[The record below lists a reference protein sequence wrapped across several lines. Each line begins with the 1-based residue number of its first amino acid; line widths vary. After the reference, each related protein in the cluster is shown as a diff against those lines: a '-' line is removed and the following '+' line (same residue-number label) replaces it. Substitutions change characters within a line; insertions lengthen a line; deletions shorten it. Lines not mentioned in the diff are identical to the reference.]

1 MPPDS
6 ARGLRSAILAT
17 KPKILHILHSSA
29 IGGGPVSVGLLVLG
43 TKDEFDPVVI
53 SSGEGQLPAQLQA
66 EGVEF
71 HALPLTTK
79 WSFLANTW
87 KLSRLI
93 RQIAPDVIHLHGHWA
108 GSIGQLA
115 VVLAGRPATIYTVRW
130 PAYSDDTDPVSVV
143 RNWLVEWFS
152 CAMATIVVAIS
163 DFDRQT
169 LIRRRICSSR
179 KLEMI
184 HNAYAVD
191 PAPVAPNRPTP
202 EIVNIGFVGRLVAQK
217 GCDLLIAA
225 YARLA
230 AGGLPARLT
239 IVGDGPDRS
248 ELERRVEDMRL
259 GGSVEFLGFQP
270 DGAAL
275 MAEMDI
281 VAVPSRFEPF
291 GIVAVEAMAQGR
303 PVVAAAVG
311 GLTETVVDGTTGR
324 LVPAGDPARLADAL
338 ADLVRSSAL
347 REQMGEA
354 GRERAIALFSP
365 DRVVAAYKNLYRR
378 LSAARETAPVG
389 G

>member
-1 MPPDS
+1 
-6 ARGLRSAILAT
+6 
-17 KPKILHILHSSA
+17 
-29 IGGGPVSVGLLVLG
+29 
-43 TKDEFDPVVI
+43 
-53 SSGEGQLPAQLQA
+53 
-66 EGVEF
+66 
-71 HALPLTTK
+71 
-79 WSFLANTW
+79 
-87 KLSRLI
+87 
-93 RQIAPDVIHLHGHWA
+93 
-108 GSIGQLA
+108 
-115 VVLAGRPATIYTVRW
+115 
-130 PAYSDDTDPVSVV
+130 
-143 RNWLVEWFS
+143 
-152 CAMATIVVAIS
+152 MATIVVAIS

-239 IVGDGPDRS
+239 IVGDGPDRT
-248 ELERRVEDMRL
+248 ELERRVEDLRL

-275 MAEMDI
+275 MTEMDI

-303 PVVAAAVG
+303 PVVASAVG
-311 GLTETVVDGTTGR
+311 GLTETVADGTTGH
-324 LVPAGDPARLADAL
+324 LVPAGNPVRLADAL